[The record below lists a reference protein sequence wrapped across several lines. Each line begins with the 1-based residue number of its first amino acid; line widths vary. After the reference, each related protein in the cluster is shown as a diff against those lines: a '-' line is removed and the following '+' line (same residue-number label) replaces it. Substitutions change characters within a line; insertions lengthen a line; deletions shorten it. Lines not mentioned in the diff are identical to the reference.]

1 MRDFTMHMVTKNE
14 AQAAN
19 EAVSSAGEIEILP
32 RVAFTLALN
41 AALSTYGV
49 VGIASRFTGSDC
61 TRTDPRR
68 GLDVR
73 VTGEE
78 ATGRAHVVVTVHIIA
93 EYGVRVRAVTSSLQH
108 QIQYRIERS
117 TGFVVDAVNVHV
129 SNLRVTNAD

>member
-1 MRDFTMHMVTKNE
+1 MHMATKYGVQTDSE
-14 AQAAN
+14 AI
-19 EAVSSAGEIEILP
+19 SSAGEIVITP
-32 RVAFTLALN
+32 RVVFTLALN

-68 GLDVR
+68 GLEVDIAEDEASGRKR
-73 VTGEE
+73 VTI
-78 ATGRAHVVVTVHIIA
+78 AVHIIA

-108 QIQYRIERS
+108 QIQYGIERS
-117 TGFVVDAVNVHV
+117 TGYIVDAVNVHV